1 MLAGVVLLTL
11 AAGVRAGTCED
22 PGSDLTAQETRNVK
36 TACEQMA
43 AAMAGW
49 VDPKEG
55 PARLIAIQAEDFH
68 WWHPSGDPSIE
79 IHKNRDDYI
88 ALTSDWQH
96 QHFVMPGSEV
106 HIFATTAQDNRVA
119 TEMISDIADKVRNEP
134 YGHRYHQLFVFDKA
148 GKVTEYHLYSDYG
161 SFVRDQVRR
170 GDRLSE
176 NLLRGMS
183 SGGVVYFSTILSDD
197 FKWSTARPDGGA
209 SDMNKAQTVE
219 ALRQLQNGVAGQL
232 DGGNYFSI
240 AAPYSDMTVEG
251 SKVAVVARAR
261 HIDPA
266 TGQTTESPH
275 HLVVM
280 FDENDQVKSVEDFA
294 RQPLFGGN

>member
-1 MLAGVVLLTL
+1 LSVVCAL
-11 AAGVRAGTCED
+11 AAGEWASAGTCED
-22 PGSDLTAQETRNVK
+22 PGSALTPDETRNVK

-55 PARLIAIQAEDFH
+55 PARLTAIQAEDFH
-68 WWHPSGDPSIE
+68 WWHPSGDPAIE

-88 ALTSDWQH
+88 ALTSEWQH

-106 HIFATTAQDNRVA
+106 RIFATTAQDNRVA

-134 YGHRYHQLFVFDKA
+134 YGHRYHQLFVFNKA
-148 GKVTEYHLYSDYG
+148 GKVIEYHLYSDYG

-170 GDRLSE
+170 GDRLAE
-176 NLLRGMS
+176 NLLWGMS
-183 SGGVVYFSTILSDD
+183 SGGVMYFSTILSDN
-197 FKWSTARPDGGA
+197 FRWSVERPDGTA
-209 SDMNKAQTVE
+209 SNLDKAQAVQ
-219 ALRQLQNGVAGQL
+219 ALRMLQNGADGKL

-240 AAPYSDMTVEG
+240 TAPYSDMTVEG
-251 SKVAVVARAR
+251 SRVAVVAKAR

-266 TGQTTESPH
+266 TGKATETPH
-275 HLVVM
+275 HLVVT
-280 FDENDQVKSVEDFA
+280 FDADDRVASVEEYA
-294 RQPLFGGN
+294 AQPLFAAR